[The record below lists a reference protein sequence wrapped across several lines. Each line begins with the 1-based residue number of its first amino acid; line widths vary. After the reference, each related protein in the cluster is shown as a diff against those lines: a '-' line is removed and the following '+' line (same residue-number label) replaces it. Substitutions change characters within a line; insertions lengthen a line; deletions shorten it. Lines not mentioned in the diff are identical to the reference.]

1 MGTLAPPF
9 TALEADNSVV
19 NRDDLSTPLA
29 VPQNSALWRPPPVP
43 KTPAKQRRTVH
54 RTRSQMR
61 CAPLNN
67 SQRGP
72 RNAVQDIRKG
82 LASRKR
88 PSSDL
93 SQFSALQLDDT
104 DNSMPI
110 ISQDG
115 EVEVPRRCVNRPVA
129 PLGFFSAAVLFPSQ
143 TISSQGDCLP
153 RRGQSASFIRAS
165 PEGLDHS
172 QADTEY
178 SNLFNR
184 RILTDYREIKD
195 LGSGSFGKVTLYEET
210 GTGALVAVKMSP
222 PLTNAEQ
229 RQRFLREKEILT
241 FTRGFPHVVQLL
253 DAWEEGS
260 IPQMYLQMEYCKG
273 GSVANMAE
281 LRRKR
286 GERWEERELFI
297 FLGHMAL
304 ALDALH
310 SANIVHLDFKPDNVL
325 IDGDGS
331 YKLSD
336 FGCSVTLNEEGR
348 PRRCL
353 IPGNQRTSNASQMVN
368 GNTMMDLIGLSMPTQ
383 LSTMSVEEGDCR
395 YVCADML
402 NQKRHPKAG
411 DIFSFGISLFELMSG
426 EALPQHGT
434 PFLELRSELPVELLE
449 SRGYSR
455 PLIDLVALL
464 MHNDP
469 VARPTARDVLRFFY
483 LPPRVPELVT
493 KWSAAE
499 ETCESEEASTLL
511 EMRFVHTALEVSLWL
526 VGAARRTLEGASL
539 NNNNNNGGG
548 GGSSGG
554 NCATGGDALWRRPR
568 VDIEESCTPKTPV
581 IIRRLGRS

>member
-29 VPQNSALWRPPPVP
+29 APQNSSMWRPPPVP

-54 RTRSQMR
+54 RPRSEMR
-61 CAPLNN
+61 CAPLNG

-104 DNSMPI
+104 ENSMPI

-115 EVEVPRRCVNRPVA
+115 GVEVSRRYLNRPTA

-143 TISSQGDCLP
+143 TVSSQGDWLP

-229 RQRFLREKEILT
+229 RQRFLQEKEILT

-325 IDGDGS
+325 IDGDES

-353 IPGNQRTSNASQMVN
+353 IPGNQRTSSASPMVN

-402 NQKRHPKAG
+402 NQKRHPKAARY
-411 DIFSFGISLFELMSG
+411 FTLYSLFELMSG
-426 EALPQHGT
+426 ERC
-434 PFLELRSELPVELLE
+434 RSTGHL
-449 SRGYSR
+449 
-455 PLIDLVALL
+455 
-464 MHNDP
+464 
-469 VARPTARDVLRFFY
+469 F
-483 LPPRVPELVT
+483 
-493 KWSAAE
+493 WS
-499 ETCESEEASTLL
+499 
-511 EMRFVHTALEVSLWL
+511 
-526 VGAARRTLEGASL
+526 
-539 NNNNNNGGG
+539 
-548 GGSSGG
+548 
-554 NCATGGDALWRRPR
+554 CAVNYR
-568 VDIEESCTPKTPV
+568 
-581 IIRRLGRS
+581 